1 MFSDETIRRT
11 LGHALLASACLLAPA
26 VPVAAQEQH
35 DHATL
40 SGAAANYGRVHFP
53 VSCSPQTQQ
62 RFDQAVAMLH
72 SFHFPATVKA
82 FTAITATEPDCA
94 MAWWGVA
101 ISQRPNPLLPP
112 FPPEALRRGWEAIQ
126 RARAAPPR
134 TERERDWVEAM
145 AAFFQ
150 DYEHVPQRTR
160 TLAYEAAM
168 ERLAAKY
175 PDDDEAQIFYALA
188 INEAVDLSDKT
199 YARQLKAGKILER
212 MQARLPDHPGV
223 YHYLIHTYDYAP
235 LAERGLPAARR
246 YASLAPSAGHA
257 LHMPSHIFS
266 TLGLWNEA
274 IPCDL
279 AAIASFTEY
288 YGASDP
294 RVAGKPELIPRDYHS
309 LDFLA
314 NAYMQLAQDQKAA
327 ALLTPYRAVTEPPTQ
342 LTTYASHTGFAAA
355 FVRYDFD
362 RGAWAEAA
370 ALPVPKT
377 PYPQAEAI
385 SWFGRAIGAARSG
398 DPAGAK
404 TDLEH
409 IYALGGKLADAG
421 DAYWAEAERRRRTSA
436 GRRGRQSS
444 PAATGSRPLARRC
457 NWRRRARRRRSRP
470 GVFPRLPRR
479 SPPCR
484 ARRSRRTRARRPYAP
499 AAASAS
505 AGRPTPD
512 TGRKTRSSRS
522 RPGHRG
528 RSDIP
533 PRAEPASRS
542 AAAAPD
548 GPPPNPAS
556 AAAHSP
562 PPVAADTAASRA
574 VHRRVRSATARPG
587 QPAEPGS
594 DKCSPRPRSAAGSVR
609 SLAGSAL
616 ARTAAAKR
624 RVSFASTISPPASR
638 SLASRQ
644 RIGTTFG

>member
-1 MFSDETIRRT
+1 MFSEKTIHRT
-11 LGHALLASACLLAPA
+11 LRHALLASACLLAPA

-35 DHATL
+35 EHATPA
-40 SGAAANYGRVHFP
+40 STAENYGQVHFP
-53 VSCSPQTQQ
+53 VSCSPQAQQ

-82 FTAITATEPDCA
+82 FTAITAAEPDCA

-112 FPPEALRRGWEAIQ
+112 FPPEALRRGWEALQ
-126 RARAAPPR
+126 RVRAAPPR

-246 YASLAPSAGHA
+246 YAALAPSAGHA

-404 TDLEH
+404 ADLEH
-409 IYALGGKLADAG
+409 IHALGGRLADAG
-421 DAYWAEAERRRRTSA
+421 DAYWAEQA
-436 GRRGRQSS
+436 
-444 PAATGSRPLARRC
+444 
-457 NWRRRARRRRSRP
+457 
-470 GVFPRLPRR
+470 
-479 SPPCR
+479 
-484 ARRSRRTRARRPYAP
+484 
-499 AAASAS
+499 
-505 AGRPTPD
+505 
-512 TGRKTRSSRS
+512 KTQ
-522 RPGHRG
+522 
-528 RSDIP
+528 
-533 PRAEPASRS
+533 ET
-542 AAAAPD
+542 AAAAWVALAEGRRD
-548 GPPPNPAS
+548 DALRLMR
-556 AAAHSP
+556 AAADLEDRTEKSIAMENRLSP
-562 PPVAADTAASRA
+562 MREMLGEMLLAVGEPADALRAFEASLRIAPNRYRSIAGAAKAAEATGDHEAARAWDERLLQLTAGADTE
-574 VHRRVRSATARPG
+574 RP
-587 QPAEPGS
+587 
-594 DKCSPRPRSAAGSVR
+594 
-609 SLAGSAL
+609 
-616 ARTAAAKR
+616 
-624 RVSFASTISPPASR
+624 
-638 SLASRQ
+638 
-644 RIGTTFG
+644 